1 VPEVRKL
8 EEDDSAFGVCSA
20 GERRQIFG
28 RAIIS
33 AQFRR
38 RLLRWRLR
46 LPLSGGSWRREAT
59 MAMSR
64 QQARIEHT
72 ASTAVATG
80 TGHDQFTETIYGVIC
95 STCHNYISID
105 KTNCPS
111 NCREHES
118 CRQAYA

>member
-1 VPEVRKL
+1 VADAAVADAAATDQLGWHRK
-8 EEDDSAFGVCSA
+8 
-20 GERRQIFG
+20 
-28 RAIIS
+28 
-33 AQFRR
+33 
-38 RLLRWRLR
+38 
-46 LPLSGGSWRREAT
+46 REAI
-59 MAMSR
+59 MGMSR

-72 ASTAVATG
+72 SSTAVATG

-111 NCREHES
+111 MCREHET